1 MIADIQFKVERG
13 GVRLDAALLA
23 RFPSSTRA
31 FVRDAIASGGVL
43 VNGRRAPKGVKLS
56 GGETV
61 SVAALRE
68 ASDNVV
74 RPNRSI
80 SVATVFEDDALL
92 AFDKPAGMPVQPLT
106 CDETDTLMNGVVAAH
121 PECAPLGDR
130 PLMAGAIH
138 RIDAKTLKKMKDIE
152 LGKSHY
158 NGIARYGS
166 GFIVRVMGGNKLVI
180 LNKRWHKVRTIKTKG
195 YTTSQGMAQK
205 GGIIYRVYSKGQSSD
220 KNYLVTFDKRGK
232 QIKRRRVEV
241 TGELECVFLVDGVPW
256 FTVYRKK
263 KVNGKMKYMAYI
275 AKGA

>member
-1 MIADIQFKVERG
+1 MEVKYIRKGGARLDVRAEAGSQLSHFTVTQGATADKDHIYLAFERKAKKGRSQAIKIVRLNIHSFKVEK
-13 GVRLDAALLA
+13 VSQALKIGHA
-23 RFPSSTRA
+23 N
-31 FVRDAIASGGVL
+31 DMCIKNGVL
-43 VNGRRAPKGVKLS
+43 YVTHS
-56 GGETV
+56 
-61 SVAALRE
+61 
-68 ASDNVV
+68 
-74 RPNRSI
+74 
-80 SVATVFEDDALL
+80 
-92 AFDKPAGMPVQPLT
+92 AGSS
-106 CDETDTLMNGVVAAH
+106 
-121 PECAPLGDR
+121 
-130 PLMAGAIH
+130 AIH